1 MLRHCLLLSC
11 LLMLP
16 VGAVAQAWAPYT
28 ALPDLYPSMAL
39 AMTHFV
45 NDPAEDHS
53 HDLGD
58 LNGLLGISIQVPRRN
73 TRVQLTLTCT
83 GGLPLFDSV
92 TIEVTVPR
100 AKEEYIITPTIP
112 FDQTRLASIRQVQT
126 VFITYAVTIDGKA
139 QPPRTEPL
147 RVQSVNVCPFGVRD
161 DDGQYTSFAFLF
173 AAYVNEDH
181 PQLDRILQE
190 ALQKKY
196 VDAFVG
202 YQGDPADVYRQ
213 VLAIWRVLQD
223 RGFRYS
229 NSTTTVADHEQV
241 ASQHVRLVGESLT
254 HTQANCT
261 DGSVLLA
268 SVLRKIGIEPILVT
282 IPGHMFVGFDLDDE
296 SSEQTYLE
304 TTLLNAPA
312 SSATAAPDELTQLLL
327 PNVPSPADHAAVD
340 RFVAAVQTGNQL
352 FVDNR
357 LAIESGKADYSAT
370 PIVEARMAG
379 VMPIPSIDRLPSAK

>member
-1 MLRHCLLLSC
+1 M
-11 LLMLP
+11 
-16 VGAVAQAWAPYT
+16 AQVWAPYS

-39 AMTHFV
+39 AMTYFV
-45 NDPAEDHS
+45 NDPTEDHS

-58 LNGLLGISIQVPRRN
+58 LNGLLGISVQVPRRN
-73 TRVQLTLTCT
+73 ARVQLTLTCT
-83 GGLPLFDSV
+83 GGPALFDSA
-92 TIEVTVPR
+92 TIDVTVPR
-100 AKEEYIITPTIP
+100 AREDYIITPTIP
-112 FDQTRLASIRQVQT
+112 FNQARLASIRQVQT

-139 QPPRTEPL
+139 QPPRTETL

-161 DDGQYTSFAFLF
+161 DAGQYTSYAFLF

-190 ALQKKY
+190 ALQKNY

-202 YQGDPADVYRQ
+202 YQSGPADVYRQ

-223 RGFRYS
+223 RGLRYS
-229 NSTTTVADHEQV
+229 NSTTTVADPDQV
-241 ASQHVRLVGESLT
+241 ASQHVRLVDESLS

-268 SVLRKIGIEPILVT
+268 SVLRKVGIEPILVT

-296 SSEQTYLE
+296 SSEQAYLE

-312 SSATAAPDELTQLLL
+312 GSIAAAPTDLTQLLL
-327 PNVPSPADHAAVD
+327 SYVPSLTAADQTAVD
-340 RFVAAVQTGNQL
+340 QFVVAIQTGNRL
-352 FVDNR
+352 FADNR
-357 LAIESGKADYSAT
+357 IAIESGTGDYSAT
-370 PIVEARMAG
+370 PIAEARLAG
-379 VMPIPSIDRLPSAK
+379 IMPIPFVDRRPSTK